1 LATDVHTETRKR
13 SAGAVV
19 MLKQERRQT
28 GSTREALRTSWMC
41 RDARATDAL
50 EKHALGSWNSAD
62 EVEAARTRA

>member
-1 LATDVHTETRKR
+1 M
-13 SAGAVV
+13 S
-19 MLKQERRQT
+19 
-28 GSTREALRTSWMC
+28 